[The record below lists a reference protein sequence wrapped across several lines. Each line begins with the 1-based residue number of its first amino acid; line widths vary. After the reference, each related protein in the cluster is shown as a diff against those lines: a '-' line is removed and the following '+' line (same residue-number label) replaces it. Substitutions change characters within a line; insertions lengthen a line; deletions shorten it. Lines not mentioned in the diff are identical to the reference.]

1 MWYLPKPTDKDLSD
15 YVTYMSAKIKNT
27 AEYAALQGDFECD
40 IKGHH
45 YDFVDMLLEAK
56 PQCQLALNRFL
67 MKRLFNNPH
76 YAEGDIDELTKA
88 VAKRKTAQTKG
99 RQPNLTVREQQI
111 IATYEHR
118 TKQLRKVFDY
128 SKFISKDA
136 DFSYTLSHVKET
148 NACPYCNRQYTL
160 TIEKKTRAG
169 EVVDHIAKPHFDHW
183 FAKTTFP
190 LLSLSFY
197 NLVPSCSVCN
207 SSIKGSTLMQI
218 NNHMHPY
225 CQERG
230 YEPSF
235 KFRVLFTGDKDFE
248 LYTTKSKIAA
258 EEQMKKDFF
267 IEDAY
272 KYHEQLEVADLVKM
286 YREHE
291 ETYLKKWM
299 KATLR
304 DLLPTKSVSEII
316 RMVFGAEINAGH
328 LNDRPMSKLKK
339 DLLEQFHIIDHNG
352 NIHPELIGE

>member
-1 MWYLPKPTDKDLSD
+1 MWYLPKPTEKELND
-15 YVTYMSAKIKNT
+15 YVTYMSKKVKDV
-27 AEYAALQGDFECD
+27 EVYADFQPYFECE
-40 IKGHH
+40 IYGHR
-45 YDFVDMLLEAK
+45 YDFVEMLLRAK
-56 PQCQLALNRFL
+56 PQSQLALNRFL
-67 MKRLFNNPH
+67 MKRIFNNPN
-76 YAEGDIDELTKA
+76 YAEGDIGELTKA
-88 VAKRKTAQTKG
+88 VAKIKTAQTK
-99 RQPNLTVREQQI
+99 RIQPNLTAREQHI
-111 IATYEHR
+111 IDIYEQD
-118 TKQLRKVFDY
+118 TKLLRKVFDY
-128 SKFISKDA
+128 DKFISKDA
-136 DFSYTLSHVKET
+136 DFSYSLSHVKKT

-190 LLSLSFY
+190 LLALSFY

-218 NNHMHPY
+218 NNHVHPY

-235 KFRVLFTGDKDFE
+235 KFRVLFTGDKEFE
-248 LYTTKSKIAA
+248 LYTTKSAIAA
-258 EEQMKKDFF
+258 EEQMKDDFF

-272 KYHEQLEVADLVKM
+272 KYHEQLEVADLVNL

-291 ETYLKKWM
+291 ETYLNKWM

-316 RMVFGAEINAGH
+316 RMVFGAEITAAH

-352 NIHPELIGE
+352 NIHLEMLG